1 MERVQYSLESALP
14 ELKDLQENGIFSP
27 EEIREIIKRRTHY
40 ETQLI
45 RRQPRK
51 KDFLEYVEYEMAL
64 ERLRKKR
71 VQRLKTPLP
80 HSISSHSLVQ
90 RQFSILERATRK
102 FKGDL
107 RLWVQ
112 YIEIAKREKA
122 GNLVGRI
129 VAKALKL
136 HPTSAALYVLAAQY
150 EVDRGLPS
158 AARNIFHRGIRLN
171 DSNVELWCEYV
182 KMELGWCEGL
192 RRRWE
197 TLGID
202 PALAN
207 LSAAENAEIEGSAKQ
222 STEAARKEVLQGAI
236 VKQVLRDALKAIS
249 TLKLFNSLAET
260 LKTYP
265 TKLAASLVP
274 FLYDLLQ
281 DIPAFSDA
289 GRGDVITA
297 YALRHLCKANLRD
310 KDLVDALRLSN
321 EEIQAALATELQS
334 GNTKTVHEL
343 EVAYSVFVWTQWTNL
358 LDPHLRL
365 YLSSSLHNMCTKA
378 LKRTVTDSG
387 GVALF
392 TTHLR
397 ILLDPTHPPPAP
409 DPERILKM
417 ARKYSITSTSAE
429 IWRARLEAEEKC
441 QTDTLNK
448 SNEIKRVALAARRA
462 CKGANLEQVWC
473 WGWDNLDLSEQ
484 EDILK
489 QALSQSETLSLRE
502 HILMQTLS
510 SLYLTQPQNKS
521 EVILRLLR
529 TYSPGTAVYEHAFEL
544 EKSEPSSST
553 NLLRSIFHLWRDAH
567 NESGSTESTR
577 EDATLAFASYLLH
590 NGSVK
595 EANSIISNLVA
606 ASGARREGIER
617 RWKQVIDGPR
627 IDQVERED
635 GAEDAMETDEDS
647 ESELL
652 VVS

>member
-358 LDPHLRL
+358 LDPHLV
-365 YLSSSLHNMCTKA
+365 SFIA
-378 LKRTVTDSG
+378 V
-387 GVALF
+387 
-392 TTHLR
+392 
-397 ILLDPTHPPPAP
+397 
-409 DPERILKM
+409 
-417 ARKYSITSTSAE
+417 SI
-429 IWRARLEAEEKC
+429 RAH
-441 QTDTLNK
+441 
-448 SNEIKRVALAARRA
+448 
-462 CKGANLEQVWC
+462 G
-473 WGWDNLDLSEQ
+473 
-484 EDILK
+484 
-489 QALSQSETLSLRE
+489 
-502 HILMQTLS
+502 
-510 SLYLTQPQNKS
+510 
-521 EVILRLLR
+521 
-529 TYSPGTAVYEHAFEL
+529 F
-544 EKSEPSSST
+544 
-553 NLLRSIFHLWRDAH
+553 
-567 NESGSTESTR
+567 
-577 EDATLAFASYLLH
+577 
-590 NGSVK
+590 
-595 EANSIISNLVA
+595 
-606 ASGARREGIER
+606 
-617 RWKQVIDGPR
+617 
-627 IDQVERED
+627 
-635 GAEDAMETDEDS
+635 
-647 ESELL
+647 
-652 VVS
+652 